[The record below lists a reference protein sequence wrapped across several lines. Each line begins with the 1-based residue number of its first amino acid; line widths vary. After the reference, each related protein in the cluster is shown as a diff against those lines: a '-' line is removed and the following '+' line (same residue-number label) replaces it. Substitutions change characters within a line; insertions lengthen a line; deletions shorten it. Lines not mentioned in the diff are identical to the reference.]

1 MSKLTETDMR
11 FFVPLVEHP
20 HGPGY
25 VLDFSDRTFS
35 QFFADELQIDI
46 DDPRWETDGTSKGK
60 RLRCFLKTA
69 SDKDALRAL
78 HALWSYRKGML
89 QSRGE
94 KDTVQGSREHIVRMA
109 KKLGWQEAVGRNART
124 TTSFRGAQLSAEK
137 RTELLQRLLA
147 LTELHPQPR
156 GFAFERFLYDLF
168 KDTGL
173 DPRASFRN
181 TGEQIDGSFV
191 LSGDVYLL
199 EAKWTGPPTSIAE
212 LHTFEGKVGTKA
224 EWARGLFISYSGF
237 SEGAFSAFG
246 TGKRIVCMDGTDI
259 HDALQ
264 QNIPL
269 DQTLSQKARRAVE
282 TGRVFVPLR
291 ELGLPKG

>member
-11 FFVPLVEHP
+11 FFAPLVEHP
-20 HGPGY
+20 NGPGY

-46 DDPRWETDGTSKGK
+46 DESRWEADGTSKGK
-60 RLRCFLKTA
+60 RLRYFLRTT
-69 SDKDALRAL
+69 SDQEALRAL
-78 HALWSYRKGML
+78 RALWSYRKGML

-94 KDTVQGSREHIVRMA
+94 KDPVQSSRDHIVRMA
-109 KKLGWQEAVGRNART
+109 RKLGWQEPLDRNART
-124 TTSFRGAQLSAEK
+124 TTISKGVQLSINN

-147 LTELHPQPR
+147 LSELQPQPR

-199 EAKWTGPPTSIAE
+199 EAKWTGPLTSIAD

-259 HDALQ
+259 HDALE

-269 DQTLSQKARRAVE
+269 DQALSQKARRAVE
-282 TGRVFVPLR
+282 TGRAFVPLR